1 MLLVFLFF
9 LFFKY
14 CDTWVAP
21 AIAAQIVPQWE
32 SPDIILPLYILYY
45 DY

>member
-1 MLLVFLFF
+1 MLLNCIDVHFFYTAGLHVISIF

-21 AIAAQIVPQWE
+21 AIAAQIVP
-32 SPDIILPLYILYY
+32 
-45 DY
+45 